1 MEDNELGSF
10 ETAWIELVLFARG
23 RPAQSFPFGVRCF
36 LRFAQDDQPQRQR
49 RQACLSPAGVA
60 GVDDDLVRLVVDRQS
75 LRYPN
80 RSNRSPSGT
89 FGRRQ
94 GLPAQPDDEI
104 GTPTALPKELA

>member
-1 MEDNELGSF
+1 VYIAASEVEDNELGSF
-10 ETAWIELVLFARG
+10 ETAWIDLVLFARG

-75 LRYPN
+75 PQISEQVEPLAVRHV
-80 RSNRSPSGT
+80 RQTSGIASAA
-89 FGRRQ
+89 GR
-94 GLPAQPDDEI
+94 
-104 GTPTALPKELA
+104 